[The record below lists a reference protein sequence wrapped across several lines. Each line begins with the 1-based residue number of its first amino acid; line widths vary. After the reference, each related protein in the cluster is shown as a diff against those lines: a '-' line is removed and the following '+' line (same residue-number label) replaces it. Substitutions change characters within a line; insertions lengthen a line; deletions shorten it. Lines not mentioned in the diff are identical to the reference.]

1 MPRETG
7 MRQNG
12 PVVMGGLMALLAG
25 LAGCGEG
32 DSRGVLPGVDAL
44 VFAKRAFVEADGSH
58 NVAGGSNQTID
69 YLRYV
74 PGGGLYVLDPPRPDG
89 ELRDLTAD
97 FEDVD
102 VNGLDLSF
110 DAQRVVFSMRR
121 GGDSHYH
128 IYVAN
133 VDGTGHVRQL
143 TFGDYDDV
151 RPIWVPG
158 DRIVFVTNE
167 PYTPMGT
174 RSDEYNHSRVV
185 TQIAS
190 ISASAGDADRHLCSQ
205 NLSHSADPF
214 LLSDGRV
221 GFARWEHLGPV
232 NDVKLFA
239 MNPDCTQMVALAG
252 QHGKPGN
259 SLVQMQEVEEGV
271 FIGVVTSRDR
281 TIQAGA
287 LVRVDVRSQGGS
299 ADIAFDEQNAR
310 FDVLTPSVPT
320 DRESPPSGVGRYR
333 RPFPLTVEGGQRFL
347 VSWANGDVNDRD
359 ELAQTAPDFGIYLF
373 DPETHRRTLV
383 YDDPETWDVYATPV
397 RPRAIPPVH
406 PGTVAP
412 RPDPSEPTVFGSVD
426 VAVTSLDE
434 TVRGG
439 PWDGMTLAN
448 ALRQSQRVRIIE
460 GFSSEV
466 GPIREFGLTLHE
478 GGAILGEVPV
488 YDDGSWEA
496 AVPSYLPYHLQPID
510 RYGLAIRNEMLWIQG
525 MPGESRRCGGCHES
539 RTETVLPRSGDP
551 TTTAQQ
557 VGPVDLNMPIADRT
571 ELPWYGAADNNTAHT
586 NIQDLLNDKCASC
599 HSGGAG
605 DPFAGRH
612 YTVTATPEG
621 GETLQFQIPYLDL
634 SDTPTQTYYEMGV
647 VEYPVAYVSLLYPSA
662 MMGDVMA
669 TGDVPPEW
677 VVPGSARESALIA
690 KLNAVSEDDPND
702 WAWETMPHPEDMGVE
717 LTREE
722 RMMLIQMADLG
733 GQYWSR
739 RNVEGAD
746 QWREVEY

>member
-1 MPRETG
+1 MAGDEMKRSPIVFG
-7 MRQNG
+7 
-12 PVVMGGLMALLAG
+12 ALLVA
-25 LAGCGEG
+25 LVGCGKG
-32 DSRGVLPGVDAL
+32 DARGVLPGVDAL
-44 VFAKRAFVEADGSH
+44 VFAKRAFIDAEGRHD
-58 NVAGGSNQTID
+58 VAGGSAQTID
-69 YLRYV
+69 YDRYV
-74 PGGGLYVLDPPRPDG
+74 PGGGVFVLEPPTPDG
-89 ELRDLTAD
+89 ELRDLTAG

-110 DAQRVVFSMRR
+110 DAQQVVFSMRR
-121 GGDSHYH
+121 AGDRHYH
-128 IYVAN
+128 IYIAN
-133 VDGTGHVRQL
+133 VDGSGDVRQL

-158 DRIVFVTNE
+158 DRITFLTNE

-174 RSDEYNHSRVV
+174 RADEYNHARVV
-185 TQIAS
+185 TQIAT
-190 ISASAGDADRHLCSQ
+190 ISASAGDADRLLCSQ

-221 GFARWEHLGPV
+221 GFSRWEHLGPI

-239 MNPDCTQMVALAG
+239 MNPDCTQMVAMAG

-271 FIGVVTSRDR
+271 FVGIVTARSR
-281 TIQAGA
+281 TIQSGA
-287 LVRVDVRSQGGS
+287 IVRVDARAQGGS
-299 ADIAFDEQNAR
+299 GGVAIDEQSAR
-310 FDVLTPSVPT
+310 FDILTPSVPT
-320 DRESPPSGVGRYR
+320 DRESPPSGVGRYQ
-333 RPFPLTVEGGQRFL
+333 RPFPLDTGDGQRFL
-347 VSWANGDVNDRD
+347 VSWADGDVNDRD
-359 ELAQTAPDFGIYLF
+359 ELAETAPNFGIYLF
-373 DPETHRRTLV
+373 DPATNRRTLV
-383 YDDPETWDVYATPV
+383 YDDPETWDLYAIPV
-397 RPRAIPPVH
+397 RPRSIPPVH
-406 PGTVAP
+406 PGTVGP
-412 RPDPSEPTVFGSVD
+412 RPDPNEPTIIGSVD

-434 TVRGG
+434 TVGGG
-439 PWDGMTLAN
+439 PWDGMALSQ
-448 ALRQSQRVRIIE
+448 ALRNAHRMRVIE
-460 GFSSEV
+460 GFSSEI

-478 GGAILGEVPV
+478 GGAIMDEVPI
-488 YDDGSWEA
+488 YEDGSWEV

-510 RYGLAIRNEMLWIQG
+510 KYGLAIRNEMLWIQG

-551 TTTAQQ
+551 TTIAQQ
-557 VGPVDLNMPIADRT
+557 VGPIDLNLPIAERT
-571 ELPWYGAADNNTAHT
+571 ELPWAGAADNLTAHT
-586 NIQDLLNDKCASC
+586 NIQDLINDKCASC

-605 DPFAGRH
+605 DPFAGQF
-612 YTVTATPEG
+612 YNVTATTDE
-621 GETLQFQIPYLDL
+621 GETFEFQIPYLDL
-634 SDTPTQTYYEMGV
+634 SDTPTQTYFEMGV

-662 MMGDVMA
+662 MMGDVIA

-677 VVPGSARESALIA
+677 VIPGSARESVLIQ
-690 KLNAVSEDDPND
+690 KLNAVAEDDAED
-702 WAWETMPHPEDMGVE
+702 WAWPTAPHPEDQGVE